1 MLIGRSINN
10 DRFCLPFN
18 HFFPIILL
26 VQKIWV
32 SYSIDNALRINHSK
46 TYIRKNKGDNLF
58 VRFFRLDFKDE
69 ISQYLFVKN
78 LFISV
83 GLLVSIILGVEYL
96 VKYFISYPT
105 TKFDCILANGLS
117 CYTIIIWT
125 LHMCINAYKKIVQLI
140 R

>member
-1 MLIGRSINN
+1 MIDSVYLLII
-10 DRFCLPFN
+10 
-18 HFFPIILL
+18 FFPIILL

-96 VKYFISYPT
+96 IKYFIFYPT
-105 TKFDCILANGLS
+105 TKFDCILANILS

>member
-1 MLIGRSINN
+1 MIDSVYLLII
-10 DRFCLPFN
+10 L
-18 HFFPIILL
+18 FPIILL

-78 LFISV
+78 LVISI

-96 VKYFISYPT
+96 IKYFISYPT
-105 TKFDCILANGLS
+105 TKFDCILANILS

-140 R
+140 RWCEIIC

>member
-1 MLIGRSINN
+1 MLIGRSINI
-10 DRFCLPFN
+10 DRFCLPFI

-78 LFISV
+78 LVISI

-96 VKYFISYPT
+96 IKYFISYPT
-105 TKFDCILANGLS
+105 TKFDCILANILS

>member
-1 MLIGRSINN
+1 MIDSVYLLII
-10 DRFCLPFN
+10 
-18 HFFPIILL
+18 FFPIILL

-78 LFISV
+78 LVISI

-96 VKYFISYPT
+96 IKYFISYPT
-105 TKFDCILANGLS
+105 TNFDRILANILS